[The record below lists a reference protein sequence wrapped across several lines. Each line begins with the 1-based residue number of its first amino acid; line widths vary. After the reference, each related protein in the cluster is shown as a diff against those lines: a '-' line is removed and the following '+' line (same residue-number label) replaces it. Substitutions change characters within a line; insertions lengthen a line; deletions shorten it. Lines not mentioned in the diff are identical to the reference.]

1 MNNYLKLGD
10 YNAICDRCGFKFKAS
25 ELRKTWEGFMVC
37 QKDFETRHPQDLL
50 RARKEDTSV
59 PWTRPEQTD
68 TFITVDYISTSIGN
82 QETTIPSGTSGNGST
97 T

>member
-1 MNNYLKLGD
+1 
-10 YNAICDRCGFKFKAS
+10 
-25 ELRKTWEGFMVC
+25 MVC

-50 RARKEDTSV
+50 RAKKEDTSV